1 MEETGRF
8 SSLFLIQKDMQ
19 SSKDVLFFALTAFH
33 TVAG

>member
-1 MEETGRF
+1 MG
-8 SSLFLIQKDMQ
+8 IQKDMQ